1 MNVGRADIFSPTP
14 LRQIGGI
21 TDAHDRRPEART
33 AVIFLIVIAVVT
45 EPHGVPDFMANRFG
59 DILRV
64 SISKRVRENVAILL
78 AGSERPNVSD
88 AAASVAGTADDDA
101 NRVRR
106 GVEDGLIRSDG
117 DVVSRVIFLNH
128 KVDLTNE
135 FKLFRREGRWIAVDV
150 IRRVQFS
157 APTGIAFVETAK
169 VEVNHVLSVRH
180 AASNGEAVH
189 FDGRVVDIDRAEFLV
204 RVNRNARLRILDI
217 PCIHGVEN
225 EALGRIRLVDNRT
238 RESEAKRLAQI
249 KRRSGKGT
257 IEGQRVPQIAGTVFQ
272 ASSAVD
278 EGFLPVENVV
288 DAGGVG
294 DVGDVHTNVVEIE
307 VLIAFVQVQGIF
319 TQATVIGVARGGG
332 VPFADARNADVIS
345 LTRFEFRSD
354 KVREGGVDGIVDRLI
369 PFLEFPIVV
378 VDLAPK
384 LVDDVEI
391 VVGIA
396 QNDRFAKGKLE
407 DVAVLVKEN
416 DFAVFI
422 EKFNLQVEVRVVVA
436 LRVIL
441 AAKDCVFR
449 IRMEPSV
456 PVEAGIDETMIRAV
470 ARDVD
475 NVGPAVGGEGVNV
488 VIFARF
494 DVSDDV
500 VRTRE
505 RIIFVR
511 VDGDVVIFQL
521 SGVVNRVARG
531 VDAQAKVGG

>member
-1 MNVGRADIFSPTP
+1 M
-14 LRQIGGI
+14 
-21 TDAHDRRPEART
+21 
-33 AVIFLIVIAVVT
+33 
-45 EPHGVPDFMANRFG
+45 
-59 DILRV
+59 
-64 SISKRVRENVAILL
+64 
-78 AGSERPNVSD
+78 
-88 AAASVAGTADDDA
+88 
-101 NRVRR
+101 
-106 GVEDGLIRSDG
+106 
-117 DVVSRVIFLNH
+117 
-128 KVDLTNE
+128 
-135 FKLFRREGRWIAVDV
+135 
-150 IRRVQFS
+150 
-157 APTGIAFVETAK
+157 
-169 VEVNHVLSVRH
+169 
-180 AASNGEAVH
+180 
-189 FDGRVVDIDRAEFLV
+189 
-204 RVNRNARLRILDI
+204 
-217 PCIHGVEN
+217 
-225 EALGRIRLVDNRT
+225 
-238 RESEAKRLAQI
+238 
-249 KRRSGKGT
+249 
-257 IEGQRVPQIAGTVFQ
+257 
-272 ASSAVD
+272 
-278 EGFLPVENVV
+278 PVENVV

-345 LTRFEFRSD
+345 LTRFEFRSN

-369 PFLEFPIVV
+369 PFFEFPIVV

-456 PVEAGIDETMIRAV
+456 PVEVGIDETMIRAV